1 MVPPALQGA
10 PRGGV
15 THPRAPGPGCQGWR
29 VPAQKGHK
37 EAVQAS
43 GRSPRSGS
51 HPQNSLFLPTG
62 RAVGSPKGNEPVGA
76 GAPRSRPCWACAR
89 ALVRSL
95 GIHSRTPRPPRAH
108 ATSLATREGGVLG
121 TRPRPFSAAQ
131 GSSLHVQPRGAG
143 GRRRK
148 ENRPRHPGSVPRK
161 GVGLLPAGRPDRTH
175 RRVTRR

>member
-1 MVPPALQGA
+1 MFPPAPQGA

-29 VPAQKGHK
+29 VPAQKGHE

-108 ATSLATREGGVLG
+108 ATSPATREGGVLG
-121 TRPRPFSAAQ
+121 TQPRPFSAAQ
-131 GSSLHVQPRGAG
+131 VLHCTSSPEVPGAG
-143 GRRRK
+143 AGKRTGHGTRALY
-148 ENRPRHPGSVPRK
+148 PGKASAFSP
-161 GVGLLPAGRPDRTH
+161 LAARTEP
-175 RRVTRR
+175 TGG